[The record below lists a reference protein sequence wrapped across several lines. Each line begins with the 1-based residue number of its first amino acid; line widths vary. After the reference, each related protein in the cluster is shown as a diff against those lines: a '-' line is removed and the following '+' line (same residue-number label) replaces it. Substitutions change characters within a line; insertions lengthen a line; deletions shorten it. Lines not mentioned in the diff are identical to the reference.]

1 MNKIA
6 ELDARLKA
14 NEKEKQDLINTL
26 GEKQRENEILN
37 SKLKFTEQLKDK
49 EISDMMRKLEKDQV
63 MLIKS

>member
-6 ELDARLKA
+6 DLDARLKA
-14 NEKEKQDLINTL
+14 NEKEKQDLINLL

-37 SKLKFTEQLKDK
+37 SKLKLTEQLKDK